1 MEASPE
7 HPATF
12 PHGIPFGEPP
22 ETGGARGICK
32 APSLYLGLGELL
44 PQLLHLLA
52 ELADDA
58 GVGVLVD
65 HGVVDDVL
73 GPVRV
78 AQRRQ
83 RLVVVV
89 GRRAHR
95 GHHGRLAVAPEAVL
109 EGWGMFRIN
118 TFISVCWRLNIKSLR
133 SASQEKVVIFNA
145 RFRKRV

>member
-1 MEASPE
+1 MKFNP
-7 HPATF
+7 HP
-12 PHGIPFGEPP
+12 
-22 ETGGARGICK
+22 
-32 APSLYLGLGELL
+32 PSLYLSLGELL
-44 PQLLHLLA
+44 PELLHLLA

-95 GHHGRLAVAPEAVL
+95 GHHGCLAVAPEAVL
-109 EGWGMFRIN
+109 EVSGGVKNQF
-118 TFISVCWRLNIKSLR
+118 FISVHWLKSLR
-133 SASQEKVVIFNA
+133 
-145 RFRKRV
+145 